1 MTGKREILERIR
13 RRSTPVENALI
24 DELLAGR
31 MTRRECLH
39 RGAVLGMAL
48 PVLGAITGST
58 AVRAA
63 EIPTTRHLGGA
74 IRVGLPVHA
83 GSIDPLTV
91 ADTGGVWLLSQ
102 TGGVRWGGVL

>member
-1 MTGKREILERIR
+1 
-13 RRSTPVENALI
+13 
-24 DELLAGR
+24 

-48 PVLGAITGST
+48 PVLGTITGSM
-58 AVRAA
+58 AARAA
-63 EIPTTRHLGGA
+63 EIPTTRHLGGT

-91 ADTGGVWLLSQ
+91 ADTGAICLLSQ
-102 TGGVRWGGVL
+102 TGEFLALSTPDAGLIPQLAESWRPNADGSVWTFKIRRGV